1 VRLSDAVRSQARLLV
16 ARRLGLDFRDDRQA
30 EFDRGFLEAVRASR
44 IASPEAYLDR
54 LVARSGGSP
63 EWGRLASL
71 LIVGETYFFR
81 DRPCFD
87 ALERSV
93 LPALI
98 KARRSEGTRFLRLWS
113 AACATGEEAY
123 SLAILV
129 DRLLPDRALWDIT
142 VLATDVDPV
151 ALDKARRATYRDWS
165 LRDVPPAMRDRYFAG
180 RGLGAFEL
188 VPEIRAMVSFERVN
202 LAEGLPYAAFGKGM
216 DIILC
221 RNVLMYFTQE
231 AAKAVVN
238 RLQTALAIGG
248 WLVVAPAEAL
258 AERFRPLTPVNFPQT
273 IFFGKRH
280 GPRKPA
286 VLSGRP
292 LPKPRT
298 NTQRVAV
305 RDAVKAPAH
314 AARVRSEGDGGAP
327 TAAGLLADA
336 RGAADGGDLEA
347 ALHLCQ
353 AAIARDR
360 LDAEPHRLLAAIHQE
375 RGDIAAAL
383 SALRRALY
391 LDPDCA
397 GAHLTLGQ
405 LLVRRG
411 QRRRGL
417 KHLETAARLG
427 GAELS

>member
-1 VRLSDAVRSQARLLV
+1 VRISDSVRREARLLV
-16 ARRLGLDFRDDRQA
+16 ARRLGLDFPDNRRA
-30 EFDRGFLEAVRASR
+30 EFDRGLLEAVRSSR
-44 IASPEAYLDR
+44 AGSPEMYLGR
-54 LVARSGGSP
+54 LAAGDSP

-87 ALERSV
+87 ALERRV

-129 DRLLPDRALWDIT
+129 DRLLPDRTLWDVT
-142 VLATDVDPV
+142 VLATDLDPL
-151 ALDKARRATYRDWS
+151 ALDKAKRATYRDWS
-165 LRDVPPAMRDRYFAG
+165 LRDATPAVRDRYFAG
-180 RGLGAFEL
+180 RGSGAFEL
-188 VPEIRAMVSFERVN
+188 APEIRAMVSFELMN
-202 LAEGLPYAAFGKGM
+202 LAEGLPRAASGRGL

-231 AAKAVVN
+231 AVKAVVG
-238 RLQTALAIGG
+238 RLQAALADGG

-273 IFFGKRH
+273 IFFRKGH
-280 GPRKPA
+280 GPSPPAASSSRPSAKPPTN
-286 VLSGRP
+286 V
-292 LPKPRT
+292 RT
-298 NTQRVAV
+298 VVA
-305 RDAVKAPAH
+305 RAAVKPPARGG
-314 AARVRSEGDGGAP
+314 AARSEEEGGPPP
-327 TAAGLLADA
+327 TAAVLLAGA
-336 RGAADGGDLEA
+336 RGAADRGDLEE
-347 ALHLCQ
+347 ALRLCR
-353 AAIARDR
+353 AAIAKDR
-360 LDAEPHRLLAAIHQE
+360 LDAEAHRLLAAIHQE
-375 RGDIAAAL
+375 RGDITAAVP
-383 SALRRALY
+383 ALRRAVY

-397 GAHLTLGQ
+397 EAHLTLGH

-411 QRRRGL
+411 QRRHGL

-427 GAELS
+427 GGGEVS